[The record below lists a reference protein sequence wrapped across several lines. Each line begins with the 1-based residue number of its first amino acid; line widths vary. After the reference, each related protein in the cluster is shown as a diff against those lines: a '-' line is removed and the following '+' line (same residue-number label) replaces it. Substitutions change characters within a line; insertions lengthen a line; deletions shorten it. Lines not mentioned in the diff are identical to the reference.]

1 MAVAEATEAE
11 AVVFTVEVVAAS
23 TVAEVALAAA
33 SMVAVPAVVVD
44 STAVAMGAITA
55 VDSLGALAAGWVG
68 MAEDSRDAAAPPHRD
83 PGLRTAMADLATCR
97 PDFTH
102 SMVEQMAGQQAQAR
116 TSHDRRAE
124 GPLVMRHRE
133 DQVAWLQVMLAS
145 LTANGIPLEA
155 HTRQL
160 AMRPERVPQRLLSIT
175 WLKIMP
181 VSLAT

>member
-23 TVAEVALAAA
+23 TVAEVALVAA

-55 VDSLGALAAGWVG
+55 VDSLGALAAEAGTV
-68 MAEDSRDAAAPPHRD
+68 EDSRDAAAPPHRD

-124 GPLVMRHRE
+124 GPLVMRPRE
-133 DQVAWLQVMLAS
+133 DQMGWLQVMPPSRTAS
-145 LTANGIPLEA
+145 GIPLEA
-155 HTRQL
+155 PTRQL
-160 AMRPERVPQRLLSIT
+160 AMRPERIPQRLLSIT